1 MSFTSDRVVLVL
13 EELVSHEPQ
22 RHGRLTDVHVA
33 EQNKLELYLARHR
46 GARRAACPQPCT
58 RPAAEKSET
67 RPAVP
72 SALVLSA
79 QAGSSAAA
87 AGWCSRSLARQKT

>member
-58 RPAAEKSET
+58 RPEKSET

-87 AGWCSRSLARQKT
+87 AGWCPRSLARQKT